1 MTHEARPAPGLHV
14 EPTTRGRW
22 AVCYEHGKPL
32 SDHLTATE
40 AQGHAQHR
48 ARAEGIAR
56 VLLHDCYTHVHEVPP
71 AA

>member
-1 MTHEARPAPGLHV
+1 M
-14 EPTTRGRW
+14 
-22 AVCYEHGKPL
+22 CYEHGKPL